1 MREQLMFGAPA
12 PGICLHCERR
22 PTSCEARRLALR
34 LCDVCAA
41 VRNLRRIYRR
51 RRRWTRERERRI
63 QTFVERAK
71 AGLPLFEK

>member
-1 MREQLMFGAPA
+1 MREQLMLAA
-12 PGICLHCERR
+12 AASGICLHCERR

-63 QTFVERAK
+63 QTFVERAR